1 LSHTRRSAK
10 GVELARRVA
19 RSAPGRRLIAAIQ
32 DERPDPPLDE
42 WLAHFFDVRLSELD
56 AACAG
61 AGPEAL
67 PLFRD
72 LDDDLWALLL
82 SREYTRYPNVRA
94 LLPELPER
102 SLQMR
107 WNGTAGLPLIN
118 QGKAFYVRAKGRFSR
133 SSAVALEDS
142 KVLDF
147 GCGWGRLTRFFARD
161 VAPGA
166 LFGCDPV
173 EEILEVS
180 RRLRVPA
187 TLARCDFVP
196 ERLPFEER
204 FELAFAFSVFTHIS
218 EAAHEACLRAIHA
231 SLSPGG
237 ILIVTV
243 RSPAYLGHSDAMR
256 PLLDSLG
263 SDPLAALAEPRYLF
277 VPHAAEPQHPQ
288 YHGGEMTYGET
299 VISLPYI
306 EQRWAALFEL
316 LDVSLLTED
325 MHQVVVTLRRRE

>member
-1 LSHTRRSAK
+1 LSRAGRSPK
-10 GVELARRVA
+10 VIELAKRVA
-19 RSAPGRRLIAAIQ
+19 RSGPGRRLIAAMQ
-32 DERPDPPLDE
+32 DDRADPPLDE
-42 WLAHFFDVRLSELD
+42 WLAHYFDARLSELD
-56 AACAG
+56 AACAD
-61 AGPEAL
+61 ARPEAF

-72 LDDDLWALLL
+72 LDDNLWALLL
-82 SREYTRYPNVRA
+82 SRNYTRYPNIRA

-107 WNGTAGLPLIN
+107 WNGTAGLALLN
-118 QGKAFYVRAKGRFSR
+118 QGKAFYVRVKERFSR
-133 SSAVALEDS
+133 SSAVALGDS

-161 VAPGA
+161 VAAGA

-173 EEILEVS
+173 EEILDVS

-196 ERLPFEER
+196 ERLPFEDR

-218 EAAHEACLRAIHA
+218 EVAHEACLRAIHA

-243 RSPAYLGHSDAMR
+243 RSPAYLGHSEAMR

-263 SDPLAALAEPRYLF
+263 SEPLAALAEPRYLF

-288 YHGGEMTYGET
+288 YHQGEMTYGET

-306 EQRWAALFEL
+306 EQRWAPLFEL
-316 LDVSLLTED
+316 VDVSLLTED
-325 MHQVVVTLRRRE
+325 MHQVVVTLRRRD